1 MILVFGGTTEG
12 RKATEVLE
20 EAGKTYYYSTK
31 TGEQELTLH
40 HGVRIDGAMDCEAMM
55 SFVRKHEIRL
65 IVDAAHPF
73 AAKLHE
79 TIAEV
84 AESLHIPIIRYERI
98 YPPRDPDITWID
110 DYSQLP
116 TDIHTLLAT
125 TGVQSISRL
134 KWLEAKGVKVI
145 YRILKRKSSIS
156 EAAKQQTHPLPLP
169 VSEGSIMSIPP
180 LTDKEYIWVSSDGNH
195 SHPLQG
201 GAGGGSAILL
211 KESGIS
217 GGFVEKVTVAR
228 ERGMRIIVLKRTPLF
243 SPPRGEDT
251 KQQESPAFGGVRGG
265 FSIVNGPHGLRRMV
279 EQLLPD
285 FFPMKTGLTTGACA
299 TAAVKAALLSLMG
312 EEADEIR
319 FALPDGETLSIPVEV
334 ERPGVASVVKDYSDD
349 PDVTRGC
356 KITAEVQLTD
366 TTEIR
371 FMQGKGVGIVTLPGL
386 GLPVGEPAI
395 NPTPRRM
402 IEQTIRELTNQ
413 GCDVTISV
421 ENGEEIAQ
429 KTFNARVGVLGG
441 ISIIGTSGIVSPL
454 SNEAF
459 IESIRREMEVAK
471 AIGCT
476 EIGLVSGKTSED
488 ALMKE
493 RDIRCIHYGN
503 FIGEALKIA
512 SSLEFRQVT
521 IAIMIGKA
529 VKLAEGHLDT
539 HSHKVTMNREFLK
552 QIASSD
558 TNRIDRI
565 TLARELWD
573 IMPPAFF
580 EKIQDLCYK
589 HCRKVFPEGEL
600 TIKIIKN

>member
-12 RKATEVLE
+12 RKASEVLE

-40 HGVRIDGAMDCEAMM
+40 HGVRIDGAMDGEAMM
-55 SFVRKHEIRL
+55 SFVREHEIRL

-73 AAKLHE
+73 ASKLHQ
-79 TIAEV
+79 TIAEE
-84 AESLHIPIIRYERI
+84 AELLHIPVIRYERI
-98 YPPRDPDITWID
+98 YPPREPDITWID
-110 DYSQLP
+110 DYSQVP

-134 KWLEAKGVKVI
+134 KWLEAKGIKVI
-145 YRILKRKSSIS
+145 YRILKRESSIS
-156 EAAKQQTHPLPLP
+156 QAEQQQTHPLAPP
-169 VSEGSIMSIPP
+169 YMEGSIMKIPP
-180 LTDKEYIWVSSDGNH
+180 LTDDEYIWVGSDGNY

-201 GAGGGSAILL
+201 GVKGGGSAILL
-211 KESGIS
+211 KESGTS
-217 GGFVEKVTVAR
+217 GGFVEKVAAAR
-228 ERGMRIIVLKRTPLF
+228 ERGMRIIVIKRPELHF
-243 SPPRGEDT
+243 ENC
-251 KQQESPAFGGVRGG
+251 
-265 FSIVNGPHGLRRMV
+265 VNGPHGLRRMV

-312 EEADEIR
+312 EEPEEVM
-319 FALPDGETLSIPVEV
+319 FALPDGETLSISVEV
-334 ERPGVASVVKDYSDD
+334 EQLGVASVVKDYSDD

-356 KITAEVQLTD
+356 RITVEVRLTD

-371 FMQGKGVGIVTLPGL
+371 FLQGKGVGTVTLPGL

-402 IEQTIRELTNQ
+402 IEQTIRELTDQ

-429 KTFNARVGVLGG
+429 KTFNARVGVVGG

-539 HSHKVTMNREFLK
+539 HSHKVTMNKEFLK
-552 QIASSD
+552 QIAGTD
-558 TNRIDRI
+558 ADRIDRI

-589 HCRKVFPEGEL
+589 HCRTVFPEGEL
-600 TIKIIKN
+600 TIKIINGQRPM